1 MKKIFTII
9 LALIITSTSLNAQF
23 FNKKIKGNGNII
35 TTDRSV
41 SDFDKIGVA
50 GSFDVILK
58 KGNEGEISIQ
68 ADENLMEYIITEV
81 KDGSLKIKPK
91 KGHQLKSTKTIQITV
106 GFNNLEEVS
115 LAGSGDVT
123 STDAINAADLKLSL
137 AGSGDINLKVSTK
150 NLNSNIAGS
159 GNINLNGS
167 TDEFSC
173 NIAGSGNLNGYD
185 LTATIANAKI
195 AGSGNVKVNAVNE
208 IHAKI
213 AGSGNVY
220 YTGNPDVEK
229 SNSAGSGSL
238 KKKS

>member
-1 MKKIFTII
+1 MNKIFTII
-9 LALIITSTSLNAQF
+9 LALLVTSTSLNAQF
-23 FNKKIKGNGNII
+23 SNKKIKGNGNII

-41 SDFDKIGVA
+41 SDFDKIGIA

-58 KGNEGEISIQ
+58 KGNEGAISIQ

-81 KDGSLKIKPK
+81 KDGQLKIKPK

-106 GFNNLEEVS
+106 SFNDLEEVS

-123 STDAINAADLKLSL
+123 TSDAINASDLKLSL
-137 AGSGDINLKVSTK
+137 AGSGDMNLKVSTK
-150 NLNSNIAGS
+150 HLTSKIAGS
-159 GNINLNGS
+159 GNISLNGD

-173 NIAGSGNLNGYD
+173 SIAGSGNLNGYD
-185 LTATIANAKI
+185 LKATIAIAKI
-195 AGSGNVKVNAVNE
+195 AGSGNIKVNAVSE

-220 YTGNPDVEK
+220 YTGNPEVEK
-229 SNSAGSGSL
+229 SNALGSGSL